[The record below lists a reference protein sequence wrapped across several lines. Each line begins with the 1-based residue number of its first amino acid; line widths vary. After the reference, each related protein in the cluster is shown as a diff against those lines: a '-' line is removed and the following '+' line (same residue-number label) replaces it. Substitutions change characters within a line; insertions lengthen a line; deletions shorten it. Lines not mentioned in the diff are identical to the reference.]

1 MVAEA
6 TINKHANLLVAQ
18 YIKRYEE
25 IYGRPPELN
34 RYRDKWGFR
43 GMYEDL
49 GSKQAERV
57 VEYYFKTSHPGHP
70 LAYLLYNYDK
80 LNRILVEL
88 DNDEQNR
95 IRLRKETEERVK
107 KWEEMNSANK

>member
-6 TINKHANLLVAQ
+6 TINKYANILLAK
-18 YIKRYEE
+18 YMKNYEAR
-25 IYGRPPELN
+25 YGRVPEMN
-34 RYRDKWGFR
+34 RFRDKWGFR

-49 GSKQAERV
+49 GSNQAERV
-57 VEYYFKTSHPGHP
+57 VDYYFRTSRPGHP
-70 LAYLLYNYDK
+70 LSYLLYNYDK
-80 LNRILVEL
+80 LNKILLEL
-88 DNDEQNR
+88 DKDAENR